1 MENHHFPVPVTI
13 LSGFLGAGKTTL
25 LNHILH
31 GNHGL
36 KIGVLVNDF
45 GAINIDAQL
54 VAGVEGETVNLSNG
68 CICCTIRGDLLK
80 ETLKLLRRE
89 DPPEYII
96 IETSGVSDPIAVA
109 NTFLVTE
116 IKPLVRLDSIL
127 VVVDADHILTLD
139 EENFGL
145 ALDQIA
151 VADIVVLN
159 KVDLVTA
166 EELEDIRTDLIR
178 RIVPRMKMRKVFLN
192 VVDIKTDLIR
202 RTVPEARIL
211 EVTYGQ
217 VPLELVL
224 GVGKYA
230 PERLHRRAERDVH
243 VHGVDEEHDHGHDDG
258 HHHDHDEAENHHHEH
273 TDHTLVFSTWSWTTD
288 KPLSLK
294 ALRGMFEEL
303 PNTIYR
309 AKGVIRLHD
318 MPDNRLILQMVGKR
332 ASLTLADEWGDEPP
346 RTQIVMIASH
356 GGLDGE
362 ALRTQLEAC
371 IVADTLPAAVRQK
384 TAKTEWTRKRQ

>member
-1 MENHHFPVPVTI
+1 MNQHHFPVPMTI

-36 KIGVLVNDF
+36 KIAVLVNDF

-54 VAGVEGETVNLSNG
+54 VVGVEGETVNLSNG

-109 NTFLVTE
+109 NTFLMPEV
-116 IKPLVRLDSIL
+116 KPLVRLDSIL
-127 VVVDADHILTLD
+127 IVVDADHVLTLE
-139 EENFGL
+139 EENYAL

-166 EELEDIRTDLIR
+166 DELEDIKTKVIR
-178 RIVPRMKMRKVFLN
+178 RI
-192 VVDIKTDLIR
+192 
-202 RTVPEARIL
+202 VPEARIL

-217 VPLELVL
+217 VPLDLVL
-224 GVGKYA
+224 GVGNYA
-230 PERLHRRAERDVH
+230 LERAWQRGEKDVH
-243 VHGVDEEHDHGHDDG
+243 VHGVAEAHQHEHEHDGKHDEHDH
-258 HHHDHDEAENHHHEH
+258 HHHEH

-288 KPLSLK
+288 KPLTLGK
-294 ALRGMFEEL
+294 LRGMFEEL

-309 AKGVIRLHD
+309 AKGVIHLHE
-318 MPDNRLILQMVGKR
+318 MPDNMVILQMVGKR
-332 ASLTLADEWGDEPP
+332 ASLTLADEWGDELP

-356 GGLDGE
+356 GGLDSE
-362 ALRTQLEAC
+362 AIRARLEAC
-371 IVADTLPAAVRQK
+371 IVWDEDTLPAAVGQP
-384 TAKTEWTRKRQ
+384 TARTEWTRQRR

>member
-1 MENHHFPVPVTI
+1 MDDHKFPVPMTI

-31 GNHGL
+31 GDHGL
-36 KIGVLVNDF
+36 KIAVLVNDF

-54 VAGVEGETVNLSNG
+54 VVGVEGETVNLSNG

-80 ETLKLLRRE
+80 ETVKLLRRD
-89 DPPEYII
+89 DPPQYII

-109 NTFLVTE
+109 NTFLMPEV
-116 IKPLVRLDSIL
+116 KPLVRLDAIL
-127 VVVDADHILTLD
+127 IVVDADHILTLE
-139 EENFGL
+139 EENYAL
-145 ALDQIA
+145 AMDQIA

-166 EELEDIRTDLIR
+166 EEREDIKEKVIR
-178 RIVPRMKMRKVFLN
+178 RIVP
-192 VVDIKTDLIR
+192 D
-202 RTVPEARIL
+202 ARIL

-230 PERLHRRAERDVH
+230 PERLHQRTERDVH
-243 VHGVDEEHDHGHDDG
+243 VHGVDEEHDHEHDHNDGHDGDD
-258 HHHDHDEAENHHHEH
+258 HHHHHEH

-288 KPLSLK
+288 KPLSLR

-309 AKGVIRLHD
+309 AKGVIYLHD
-318 MPDNRLILQMVGKR
+318 MPDNMVILQLVGKR
-332 ASLTLADEWGDEPP
+332 ASLTLAGQWGEDAP

-356 GGLDGE
+356 GGLDVE
-362 ALRTQLEAC
+362 TLREGLEAC
-371 IVADTLPAAVRQK
+371 IVEDALLVAADQSAAR
-384 TAKTEWTRKRQ
+384 TEWTRKR

>member
-36 KIGVLVNDF
+36 KIAALVNDF

-54 VAGVEGETVNLSNG
+54 VVGVEGESVNLSNG

-80 ETLKLLRRE
+80 ETLRLLQRQ

-96 IETSGVSDPIAVA
+96 VETSGVSDPIAVA
-109 NTFLVTE
+109 NTFLLPD

-127 VVVDADHILTLD
+127 VVVDADNILTLD
-139 EENFGL
+139 EENLGL

-151 VADIVVLN
+151 AADIVVLN
-159 KVDLVTA
+159 KVDLVRA
-166 EELEDIRTDLIR
+166 EELEDIKTDLMR
-178 RIVPRMKMRKVFLN
+178 RIVPRMTMRKVSLN
-192 VVDIKTDLIR
+192 VVDIQTDLTR
-202 RTVPEARIL
+202 RNVPEARIL

-224 GVGKYA
+224 GVGRYE
-230 PERLHRRAERDVH
+230 PDHLHRRAERDVH
-243 VHGVDEEHDHGHDDG
+243 VHGVDEEHEHDD
-258 HHHDHDEAENHHHEH
+258 AHHHEH
-273 TDHTLVFSTWSWTTD
+273 TDHTLVFSTWSWTAE

-294 ALRGMFEEL
+294 VLRGVFEEL

-309 AKGVIRLHD
+309 AKGVIQLHE
-318 MPDNRLILQMVGKR
+318 MPDNRMILQMVGRR
-332 ASLTLADEWGDEPP
+332 ASLTLAAEWGDEPP

-356 GGLDGE
+356 GGLDVE

-371 IVADTLPAAVRQK
+371 IVAETRPAAVSQK